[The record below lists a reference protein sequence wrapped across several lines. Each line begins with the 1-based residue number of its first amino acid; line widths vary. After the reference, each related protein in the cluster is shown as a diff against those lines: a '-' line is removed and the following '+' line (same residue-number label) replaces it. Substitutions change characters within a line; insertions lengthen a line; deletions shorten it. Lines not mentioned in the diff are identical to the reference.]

1 MSITVRNVK
10 KEEFLN
16 VVNVDEATNA
26 AVVDKSYFETSAD
39 QAIIDTPIPG
49 VVGANVA
56 EALENL
62 AEAISQA
69 GKVDDVVNADGTSI
83 VENKVAQMKNA
94 VVKQAGKVASSLR
107 VGGTNTSGEDSYVSF
122 DGSKRKD
129 VIFVTGEF
137 NTAVKGDALE
147 VSIVDKGYV
156 TETEL
161 TGKGYATKSYTD
173 TELAK
178 KLDKA
183 GGTVT
188 GALAVNGGVTIG
200 GNLTVNGTTTTVNS
214 TTLAVTDKLIE
225 VAHGNTT
232 KLTTPAGIVVPKY
245 DGTNSGALVFNG
257 DGIASVGDVVLDASG
272 NINVTQSSGL
282 QPLATRTGLV
292 NDNLVKYDGA
302 NKTLVDTGVK
312 ADKLVTTNTEQEI
325 TAAKT
330 FKDEYGTVVINGEIT
345 YTPAA
350 ASIGGLNINN
360 EAGHRV
366 IGVFGNGD
374 IGQLHLGSPSPSSSA
389 VLPEIEAEL
398 LLKGEP
404 GEDGQVLISK
414 GRAKTPA
421 WSSTVGSADSATDVT
436 TSINGKAITS
446 IFEADGTTVKNAT
459 HAGSADKV
467 ANALTVKYDMTG
479 TGTPLATPVTYDG
492 SAAKSIVL
500 DSQFTVESTT
510 EKTNI
515 GIGRVKEANHAT
527 SANKVAYPMKFTIK
541 DSATSDIAI
550 MSYDGSGNKSISFTS
565 DFSGEAVGRNDISS
579 SCNVALSDT
588 GVAEGVYT
596 AVKVDTKG
604 RTRVGQQAFAV
615 IGPNDDIPS
624 NVVIGGFVL
633 RTKA

>member
-16 VVNVDEATNA
+16 VVSVDEATNA

-39 QAIIDTPIPG
+39 QVVIDTPIDG
-49 VVGANVA
+49 VTGGNVA
-56 EALENL
+56 EALGNL
-62 AEAISQA
+62 ATGVSQA
-69 GKVDDVVNADGTSI
+69 GKVDDVQDVNGASI
-83 VENKVAQMKNA
+83 VTNKIAKLSKAA
-94 VVKQAGKVASSLR
+94 VGLGNV
-107 VGGTNTSGEDSYVSF
+107 D
-122 DGSKRKD
+122 
-129 VIFVTGEF
+129 
-137 NTAVKGDALE
+137 NTADADKNVKHATSADSATTATSATTANSANTANSATKATQDASGN
-147 VSIVDKGYV
+147 VI
-156 TETEL
+156 TT
-161 TGKGYATKSYTD
+161 TYATK
-173 TELAK
+173 TELQNGLAG
-178 KLDKA
+178 KA
-183 GGTVT
+183 NLKGGNTFT
-188 GALAVNGGVTIG
+188 GDQSITGSISATGGVTIG

-225 VAHGNTT
+225 VAHGNTE
-232 KLTTPAGIVVPKY
+232 KLTSPAGIVVPKY

-272 NINVTQSSGL
+272 NIDVTQSSGL

-292 NDNLVKYDGA
+292 NDNIVKYDGA

-312 ADKLVTTNTEQEI
+312 ADKVVTTNTEQEI

-350 ASIGGLNINN
+350 ASIGGVNINN

-366 IGVFGNGD
+366 IGVFANED
-374 IGQLHLGSPSPSSSA
+374 IGQLHLGYPSPSSGA
-389 VLPEIEAEL
+389 LLPEIEAEL

-421 WSSTVGSADSATDVT
+421 WSSTVGSADSATDVK

-492 SAAKSIVL
+492 SAAKSIIL

-565 DFSGEAVGRNDISS
+565 DFSGAAGGRSDISS
-579 SCNVALSDT
+579 SCSIALSDT
-588 GVAEGVYT
+588 GVTEGVYT
-596 AVKVDTKG
+596 AVKVDAKG
-604 RTRVGQQAFAV
+604 RARVGQQAFAV

>member
-16 VVNVDEATNA
+16 VVSVDEATNA

-39 QAIIDTPIPG
+39 QTIIDKPIAG
-49 VVGANVA
+49 VTGGNVA

-62 AEAISQA
+62 ADAISQA
-69 GKVDDVVNADGTSI
+69 GKVDDVQDVNGSSI
-83 VENKVAQMKNA
+83 VTNKIAKLSKAA
-94 VVKQAGKVASSLR
+94 VGLGNVDNTADADKTVKQAGKVASVLR

-225 VAHGNTT
+225 VAHGNNT
-232 KLTTPAGIVVPKY
+232 KLTTPAGLVAPKY
-245 DGTNSGALVFNG
+245 DGTNSGALVFDS
-257 DGIASVGDVVLDASG
+257 DGIASVGDVTLDANG
-272 NINVTQSSGL
+272 NIDVTRSNL

-292 NDNLVKYDGA
+292 NDNLVKYDGT

-330 FKDEYGTVVINGEIT
+330 FKNEYGTVVINGEIT

-350 ASIGGLNINN
+350 ASIGGVNINN
-360 EAGHRV
+360 EAGNRV
-366 IGVFGNGD
+366 IGVFANGD
-374 IGQLHLGSPSPSSSA
+374 IGELHLGYPSPSSGA
-389 VLPEIEAEL
+389 ILPEIEAEL

-421 WSSTVGSADSATDVT
+421 WSSTVGQAD
-436 TSINGKAITS
+436 
-446 IFEADGTTVKNAT
+446 NAT
-459 HAGSADKV
+459 YATRAGSADKV

-492 SAAKSIVL
+492 SAAKSIIL

-565 DFSGEAVGRNDISS
+565 DFSGAAGGRNDISS

-588 GVAEGVYT
+588 GIAEGVYT

-604 RTRVGQQAFAV
+604 RARVGQQAFAV